1 MTHNVLHRG
10 YGITIDLSA
19 SDLGHPDRP
28 GLLQEIH
35 RNYKPDLLYCL
46 GAHEYGTACPGFMT
60 IVEKNGRY
68 HARHVTK
75 GEVAETVG
83 ESELHKALKNHTA
96 LTADREGFGVTVE
109 DRAVHGRRRTDV
121 TVAGA
126 SGKKIGYEIQISPI
140 ASGSVDTR
148 TRTAM
153 DDGLIPLWLVTN
165 ENSLAIDRA
174 PWARLNVQRW
184 QDFGGRDALRVRG
197 GVKAL
202 RMVRCDWATQRAC
215 PKTGTRCGGWHA
227 TWESTQAHYDDMVR
241 MTATGELVTLFMRAR
256 TGRRRGWHMWVRS
269 SDKEEFLQ
277 GRPEPD
283 PYLPA
288 SVTDSAATI
297 LPAEPLLP
305 DPHCHYGEDTGIR
318 AELTRPRDNG
328 DPIDASDWLSKEPPP
343 EYRSVWTVHGWEDP
357 GDVVAARLALDSAL
371 QRLAVLADA
380 LPTGAD
386 IAAGRADFT
395 PAGREGWL
403 AAQEECRRLA
413 AALATHPW
421 LRSAHDSFS
430 ARRAV
435 FAAARKAQAA
445 VRTNTACQP

>member
-19 SDLGHPDRP
+19 SDLGNPDRP
-28 GLLQEIH
+28 GLLQEVH

-46 GAHEYGTACPGFMT
+46 GAHEYGTVCPGFMT

-68 HARHVTK
+68 HARHVTR
-75 GEVAETVG
+75 GEVSETAG

-96 LTADREGFGVTVE
+96 ETASREGFNVSVE

-140 ASGSVDTR
+140 ASGSVDNR
-148 TRTAM
+148 TRTAVG
-153 DDGLIPLWLVTN
+153 DGLTPLWLVTN

-184 QDFGGRDALRVRG
+184 QDVGSRDALRVRG

-202 RMVRCDWATQRAC
+202 RMVRCDWSTQRQC
-215 PKTGTRCGGWHA
+215 PRTGTRCGGWHA

-256 TGRRRGWHMWVRS
+256 TGRRRGWHMWVKP
-269 SDKEEFLQ
+269 SDKAEFLQ

-283 PYLPA
+283 PYPPA
-288 SVTDSAATI
+288 SAADSTAAF
-297 LPAEPLLP
+297 LPAEPLPP

-318 AELTRPRDNG
+318 AELAQPRDSG
-328 DPIDASDWLSKEPPP
+328 DPIDASDWLSKGPPP
-343 EYRSVWTVHGWEDP
+343 EYRSKWNVDGWEIP
-357 GDVVAARLALDSAL
+357 GDVVAARLTLDSAL
-371 QRLAVLADA
+371 QRLKALADT
-380 LPTGAD
+380 LPAGAD
-386 IAAGRADFT
+386 IAAGRIDITNAE
-395 PAGREGWL
+395 RERWL

-421 LRSAHDSFS
+421 LPATHDPFS

-435 FAAARKAQAA
+435 FAAARKAQAVEPA
-445 VRTNTACQP
+445 NATYQP